1 VKWVDVWSVDA
12 SLVIDAT
19 LALGCGGA
27 SVEWD
32 GETRN
37 GITWVGSDVG
47 GWLFFLGSE
56 VDTRNRTSQI
66 QGGEK
71 CTRPNPKQCRGLL
84 QDIEEPDV
92 DVTFQHASLN
102 NSLNG
107 KTRKS

>member
-37 GITWVGSDVG
+37 GITWVGSDVSD
-47 GWLFFLGSE
+47 WVFFLGSE
-56 VDTRNRTSQI
+56 VDTRNARVNFR
-66 QGGEK
+66 GEK
-71 CTRPNPKQCRGLL
+71 NV
-84 QDIEEPDV
+84 PDQILSNAE
-92 DVTFQHASLN
+92 DFFKILRSRMLM
-102 NSLNG
+102 
-107 KTRKS
+107 